1 MVTFAG
7 FLLFLNLCHSTALEN
22 ETLETWHNISKS
34 EIQESQT
41 LSEESQTFS
50 EESQTFSGTSPMTKL
65 ASASAA
71 AVLSAH
77 LATKLAEQRL
87 LQKIHSARV
96 PIEIELTIYRETPV
110 VVKRSDSEEYEIVS
124 FAEAI
129 DNPFAM
135 IRQYHLADS
144 WNRDEVAV

>member
-1 MVTFAG
+1 MVRFAG
-7 FLLFLNLCHSTALEN
+7 FLLFLNLCHSTTLEN

-41 LSEESQTFS
+41 FS

-65 ASASAA
+65 ARASAA

-87 LQKIHSARV
+87 LQKIHIAPV

-135 IRQYHLADS
+135 IRQYHLSDS